1 MREITVSK
9 PQSGFYET
17 ILGCTAIV
25 SIGEARMRR
34 NPEGDAVVLPDMLAP
49 VYKATATITSGLA
62 GLFLHPPTG
71 SPSSGPDT

>member
-1 MREITVSK
+1 MRHPSQNVNLNV
-9 PQSGFYET
+9 YET
-17 ILGCTAIV
+17 GWLFGKGAPLGQ
-25 SIGEARMRR
+25 ARMRR